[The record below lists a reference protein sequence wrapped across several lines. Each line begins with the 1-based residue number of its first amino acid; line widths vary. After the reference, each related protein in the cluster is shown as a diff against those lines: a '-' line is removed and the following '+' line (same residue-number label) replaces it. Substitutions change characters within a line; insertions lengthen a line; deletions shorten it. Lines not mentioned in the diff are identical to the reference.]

1 MTQQNGN
8 PAPKPRRSR
17 KPKQNT
23 PVPVVATAGKQPS
36 KKDQV
41 LALLRRENGAT
52 LEEMVIATAWLP
64 HTTRAALTGLR
75 KAGHAIEKGKRDD
88 VTCYS
93 IKAQA

>member
-1 MTQQNGN
+1 MAQQNGN

-17 KPKQNT
+17 KPNT
-23 PVPVVATAGKQPS
+23 PAAVVATFDKQLS
-36 KKDQV
+36 KKDQI
-41 LALLRRENGAT
+41 LALLRRANGVT
-52 LEEMVIATAWLP
+52 LEEMVAATGWLK

-75 KAGHAIEKGKRDD
+75 KAGHAIEKGKRGD